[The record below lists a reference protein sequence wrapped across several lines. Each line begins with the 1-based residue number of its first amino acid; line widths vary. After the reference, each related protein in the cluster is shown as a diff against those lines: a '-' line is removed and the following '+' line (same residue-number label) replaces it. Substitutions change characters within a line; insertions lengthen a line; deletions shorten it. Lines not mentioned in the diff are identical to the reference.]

1 MARGRTL
8 TVAAFVSASIGVA
21 VSFDVAH
28 PTGRVATDR
37 IALGDA
43 HTCAIKDDG
52 TVWCF
57 GDNSDGQLG
66 NSSFGPPDSTTP
78 VQTSGFGTGRTAVQV
93 AAGERHTC
101 ALLDNGEVWC
111 WGANSYRELG
121 TGIGNQPDPVKVPL
135 GAGITASRIFVGGRV
150 SCALT
155 SDNRLTCW
163 GQNHKG
169 QIGNGTVLAS
179 GGVAPTAV
187 SNIPTSFAPAH
198 VDPGG
203 RHVCA
208 AATGGAVWCW
218 GDDDRNQLGTA
229 ADGAAAVNV
238 PGQADT
244 VTAARSVATGLE
256 YSCAVLTDDTVS
268 CWGRNHLAQLG
279 RGSVTPASTAAA
291 AAVSVGAPVSKV
303 AAGKAFACALTTAG
317 AVWCWG
323 ENTAGQVGDAT
334 AGSPRLAPAQVSNL
348 GGTAVDVVAGGAHAC
363 AVLSSGAVRCWGD
376 NSAGQLG
383 MGGTDYTARDAPA
396 TVTALSV
403 TPAPTTVPTVAPTTV
418 PPTAAP
424 TTVPTT
430 APPATAPPVTSP
442 TTAPAMTPAATA
454 SPGSIAST
462 STTSTTVSPASG
474 ASTGT
479 TGAVTSTAKP
489 SLRVT
494 VRRGRT
500 VSAATIAK
508 AAGLAI
514 PRRSQGTMRISIV
527 SGASRCEFAGSA
539 VRGRSTGTCRVR
551 VLLVP
556 KRGATVS
563 RTVTLTVVR

>member
-1 MARGRTL
+1 VARGRTL

-28 PTGRVATDR
+28 PSGRVATDR

-111 WGANSYRELG
+111 WGYNGNLELG
-121 TGIGNQPDPVKVPL
+121 SVGGSQPDPVKVPL

-155 SDNRLTCW
+155 SDTRLTCW

-179 GGVAPTAV
+179 GGVAPAAV
-187 SNIPTSFAPAH
+187 SNIPTSFVPAN

-244 VTAARSVATGLE
+244 VTTARSVATGLD

-279 RGSVTPASTAAA
+279 RGSVTPASTAGP
-291 AAVSVGAPVSKV
+291 AAVSIGVPVSKV

-323 ENTAGQVGDAT
+323 ENTASQIGDAT

-363 AVLSSGAVRCWGD
+363 AVLSSGEVRCWGD

-383 MGGTDYTARDAPA
+383 MGGTDYSVRDAPA
-396 TVTALSV
+396 TVASLTV
-403 TPAPTTVPTVAPTTV
+403 TPAP
-418 PPTAAP
+418 
-424 TTVPTT
+424 TVPTT
-430 APPATAPPVTSP
+430 APPTVPPTTAPPMTSP

-462 STTSTTVSPASG
+462 STTTTTVSPASG

-527 SGASRCEFAGSA
+527 SGTVRCVFAGSA
-539 VRGRSTGTCRVR
+539 VRGTSTGTCRMR

>member
-1 MARGRTL
+1 MARGRTF
-8 TVAAFVSASIGVA
+8 TAAAFVSVSLGVA

-28 PTGRVATDR
+28 TSARVATDR
-37 IALGDA
+37 IALGES

-66 NSSFGPPDSTTP
+66 NSGFGSSDSTTP
-78 VQTSGFGTGRTAVQV
+78 VQTSGFGAGRTAVQV

-111 WGANSYRELG
+111 WGAGGNNELANG
-121 TGIGNQPDPVKVPL
+121 AIQNTDPVKVPL
-135 GAGITASRIFVGGRV
+135 GSGITASRIYVGGRV

-169 QIGNGTVLAS
+169 QTGRGTTQAS
-179 GGVAPTAV
+179 GGVVPGAV
-187 SNIPTSFAPAH
+187 SNIPTSFVPAH

-218 GDDDRNQLGTA
+218 GDDDRHQLGTN
-229 ADGAAAVNV
+229 ADSTLAVNV
-238 PGQADT
+238 PGPADSIT
-244 VTAARSVATGLE
+244 MARSVATGLE
-256 YSCAVLTDDTVS
+256 YSCAVLTDDSVS
-268 CWGRNHLAQLG
+268 CWGRNQLAQLG
-279 RGSVTPASTAAA
+279 RGSVTPAVTAAP
-291 AAVSVGAPVSKV
+291 AAVSIGAPVSKV
-303 AAGKAFACALTTAG
+303 AAGRAFACALTTAG

-323 ENTAGQVGDAT
+323 ENSAGQVGDAT

-348 GGTAVDVVAGGAHAC
+348 GGTAVDLVAGGAHAC
-363 AVLSSGAVRCWGD
+363 AVLSTGDVRCWGD
-376 NSAGQLG
+376 NTAGQLG
-383 MGGTDYTARDAPA
+383 MGGADYTSRDAPA
-396 TVTALSV
+396 TVSLLSV
-403 TPAPTTVPTVAPTTV
+403 T
-418 PPTAAP
+418 AAT

-430 APPATAPPVTSP
+430 VPSTVPPTTSPPATSSP
-442 TTAPAMTPAATA
+442 TTASPVTVPPATTTSAVTTSTIATA
-454 SPGSIAST
+454 SP
-462 STTSTTVSPASG
+462 SG
-474 ASTGT
+474 T
-479 TGAVTSTAKP
+479 VTSTARP

-500 VSAATIAK
+500 ASAATIAK

-514 PRRSQGTMRISIV
+514 PRKSQGTMRISIV
-527 SGASRCEFAGSA
+527 SGASRCVFVGSA
-539 VRGRSTGTCRVR
+539 VRGASTGTCRVR

-556 KRGATVS
+556 KKGATVS

>member
-1 MARGRTL
+1 VARGRTL
-8 TVAAFVSASIGVA
+8 TVAAFVSAAIGVA

-28 PTGRVATDR
+28 PSGRVATDR

-111 WGANSYRELG
+111 WGYNGNLELG
-121 TGIGNQPDPVKVPL
+121 SVGGSQPDPVKVPL
-135 GAGITASRIFVGGRV
+135 GAGITASRIFVGGRM

-279 RGSVTPASTAAA
+279 RGSVTPASTAAP
-291 AAVSVGAPVSKV
+291 AAVSIGAPVSKV

-323 ENTAGQVGDAT
+323 ENAAGQVGDAT

-418 PPTAAP
+418 AP
-424 TTVPTT
+424 IVAPTT
-430 APPATAPPVTSP
+430 APPMTSP
-442 TTAPAMTPAATA
+442 TTAPATTPVSPTWTA
-454 SPGSIAST
+454 S
-462 STTSTTVSPASG
+462 TTDATTTTTTVAPASG

-527 SGASRCEFAGSA
+527 SGTVRCVFAGSA
-539 VRGRSTGTCRVR
+539 VRGTSTGTCRVR

>member
-28 PTGRVATDR
+28 PSGRVATDR
-37 IALGDA
+37 VALGDA
-43 HTCAIKDDG
+43 HTCVIKDDG

-57 GDNSDGQLG
+57 GDNSFFQLG
-66 NSSFGPPDSTTP
+66 NSTFGPMHSTTP
-78 VQTSGFGTGRTAVQV
+78 VQISGFGAGRTAVQV

-101 ALLDNGEVWC
+101 ALVDNGEVWC
-111 WGANSYRELG
+111 WGAGGNNELANG
-121 TGIGNQPDPVKVPL
+121 AVQSTTPVKVPL
-135 GAGITASRIFVGGRV
+135 GSGITASRIFVGGRV

-169 QIGNGTVLAS
+169 QIGNGTVQLS
-179 GGVAPTAV
+179 GGTAPAAV
-187 SNIPTSFAPAH
+187 SNIPTSFVPSH

-218 GDDDRNQLGTA
+218 GDDDRHQLATA
-229 ADGAAAVNV
+229 ADSTLAVNV
-238 PGQADT
+238 PGPADSI
-244 VTAARSVATGLE
+244 TAARSMATGLE

-279 RGSVTPASTAAA
+279 RGSVTPAVTATPG
-291 AAVSVGAPVSKV
+291 AVSIGATVSKV

-348 GGTAVDVVAGGAHAC
+348 GGTAVDLVAGGAHAC
-363 AVLSSGAVRCWGD
+363 AVLSGGAVRCWGD

-383 MGGTDYTARDAPA
+383 MGGADYTARDAPA
-396 TVTALSV
+396 TVASLTV
-403 TPAPTTVPTVAPTTV
+403 TPAPTTVPTTAAPTV
-418 PPTAAP
+418 P

-430 APPATAPPVTSP
+430 VPATVPPTTVPGTASP
-442 TTAPAMTPAATA
+442 TTVP
-454 SPGSIAST
+454 ST
-462 STTSTTVSPASG
+462 TTSTTEVPASG
-474 ASTGT
+474 ASAGT
-479 TGAVTSTAKP
+479 NGAVASTTKP

-500 VSAATIAK
+500 ASAATIAR
-508 AAGLAI
+508 AAGLSI

-556 KRGATVS
+556 KKGATVS

>member
-1 MARGRTL
+1 
-8 TVAAFVSASIGVA
+8 
-21 VSFDVAH
+21 
-28 PTGRVATDR
+28 
-37 IALGDA
+37 
-43 HTCAIKDDG
+43 
-52 TVWCF
+52 
-57 GDNSDGQLG
+57 
-66 NSSFGPPDSTTP
+66 
-78 VQTSGFGTGRTAVQV
+78 
-93 AAGERHTC
+93 
-101 ALLDNGEVWC
+101 LDNGEVWC
-111 WGANSYRELG
+111 WGGNGNLELG
-121 TGIGNQPDPVKVPL
+121 SGAGSQADPVQVPL
-135 GAGITASRIFVGGRV
+135 GSGITASRIFVGGRV

-155 SDNRLTCW
+155 SDTRLTCW

-169 QIGNGTVLAS
+169 QIGNGTVQAS
-179 GGVAPTAV
+179 GGVAPAAV

-244 VTAARSVATGLE
+244 VATARSVATGLE

-279 RGSVTPASTAAA
+279 RGSVTPASTAAP
-291 AAVSVGAPVSKV
+291 AAVSIGAPVSKV

-323 ENTAGQVGDAT
+323 ENTASQIGDAT

-363 AVLSSGAVRCWGD
+363 AVLSSGEVRCWGD

-383 MGGTDYTARDAPA
+383 MGGTDYSVRDAPA
-396 TVTALSV
+396 TVASLTV
-403 TPAPTTVPTVAPTTV
+403 TP
-418 PPTAAP
+418 AP

-430 APPATAPPVTSP
+430 APPTVPTTAPPVTSP
-442 TTAPAMTPAATA
+442 TTAPATTPVSPTSTA
-454 SPGSIAST
+454 S
-462 STTSTTVSPASG
+462 TTDATTTTTTVAPASG

-527 SGASRCEFAGSA
+527 SGTVRCVFAGSA
-539 VRGRSTGTCRVR
+539 VRGTSTGTCRVR

>member
-1 MARGRTL
+1 VARGRTL

-28 PTGRVATDR
+28 PSGRVATDR
-37 IALGDA
+37 VALGDA
-43 HTCAIKDDG
+43 HTCVIKDDG

-57 GDNSDGQLG
+57 GDNSDYQLG
-66 NSSFGPPDSTTP
+66 NSGFGGTDSTTP
-78 VQTSGFGTGRTAVQV
+78 VQISGFGAGRTAVQV

-101 ALLDNGEVWC
+101 ALVDNGEVWC
-111 WGANSYRELG
+111 WGYNGSLELG
-121 TGIGNQPDPVKVPL
+121 SAGGSQADPVKVPL
-135 GAGITASRIFVGGRV
+135 GSGITASRIFVGGRV
-150 SCALT
+150 SCAFT

-169 QIGNGTVLAS
+169 QIGNGTVQLS
-179 GGVAPTAV
+179 GGTAPAAV
-187 SNIPTSFAPAH
+187 SNVPTSFVPSH

-218 GDDDRNQLGTA
+218 GDDDRHQLATA
-229 ADGAAAVNV
+229 ADSTLAVNV
-238 PGQADT
+238 PGPADSI
-244 VTAARSVATGLE
+244 TAARTVATGLE

-279 RGSVTPASTAAA
+279 RGSVTPAVTAAPG
-291 AAVSVGAPVSKV
+291 AVSIGPSVSKV

-348 GGTAVDVVAGGAHAC
+348 GGTAVDLVAGGAHAC
-363 AVLSSGAVRCWGD
+363 AVLSGGTVRCWGD

-383 MGGTDYTARDAPA
+383 MGGSDYTARDAPA
-396 TVTALSV
+396 TVASLTV
-403 TPAPTTVPTVAPTTV
+403 TPAPTTVPTTAAPTV
-418 PPTAAP
+418 P

-430 APPATAPPVTSP
+430 IPATVPP
-442 TTAPAMTPAATA
+442 TTVPGTA
-454 SPGSIAST
+454 SPT
-462 STTSTTVSPASG
+462 SALSNTTTTTSTTVVPASG

-479 TGAVTSTAKP
+479 DGALASTTKP

-500 VSAATIAK
+500 ASAATIAR
-508 AAGLAI
+508 AAGLSI

-527 SGASRCEFAGSA
+527 SGASRCEFVGSA

-556 KRGATVS
+556 KKGAMVS

>member
-28 PTGRVATDR
+28 PSGRVATDR
-37 IALGDA
+37 VALGDA
-43 HTCAIKDDG
+43 HTCVIKDDG

-66 NSSFGPPDSTTP
+66 NSSFGAPDSTTP

-111 WGANSYRELG
+111 WGSGGNNELANGALQSS
-121 TGIGNQPDPVKVPL
+121 DPVKVPL

-179 GGVAPTAV
+179 GGVAPAAV
-187 SNIPTSFAPAH
+187 SNIPTSFVPSH

-238 PGQADT
+238 PGPADSI
-244 VTAARSVATGLE
+244 TAARSVATGLE

-279 RGSVTPASTAAA
+279 RGSVTPASTAAP
-291 AAVSVGAPVSKV
+291 AAVSIGAPVSKV

-348 GGTAVDVVAGGAHAC
+348 GGTAVDIVAGGAHAC

-383 MGGTDYTARDAPA
+383 MGGADYTARDAPA
-396 TVTALSV
+396 TVATLSV
-403 TPAPTTVPTVAPTTV
+403 TPAPTTVPTTAAPTV
-418 PPTAAP
+418 P

-430 APPATAPPVTSP
+430 VPATAPATTSP
-442 TTAPAMTPAATA
+442 GTA
-454 SPGSIAST
+454 SPT
-462 STTSTTVSPASG
+462 SALSNTTTSTTVAPASG

-479 TGAVTSTAKP
+479 NGAVASTTKP
-489 SLRVT
+489 SLRVS

-500 VSAATIAK
+500 ASAATIAR
-508 AAGLAI
+508 AAGLSI

-527 SGASRCEFAGSA
+527 SGASRCEFVGSA

-556 KRGATVS
+556 KKGATVS

>member
-1 MARGRTL
+1 VARGRTL
-8 TVAAFVSASIGVA
+8 TAAAFVSASIGVA

-111 WGANSYRELG
+111 WGYNGNLELG
-121 TGIGNQPDPVKVPL
+121 SVGGSQPDPVKVPL
-135 GAGITASRIFVGGRV
+135 GAGITASRIFVGGRM

-244 VTAARSVATGLE
+244 VTTARSVATGLE

-279 RGSVTPASTAAA
+279 RGSVTPASTAGP
-291 AAVSVGAPVSKV
+291 AAVSIGAPVSRV

-323 ENTAGQVGDAT
+323 DNTAGQVGDAT

-348 GGTAVDVVAGGAHAC
+348 GGTAVDIVAGGAHAC
-363 AVLSSGAVRCWGD
+363 AVLSSGEVRCWGD

-383 MGGTDYTARDAPA
+383 MGGTDYSVRDAPA
-396 TVTALSV
+396 TVASLTV
-403 TPAPTTVPTVAPTTV
+403 TP
-418 PPTAAP
+418 AP

-430 APPATAPPVTSP
+430 APPTVPTTAPPVTSP
-442 TTAPAMTPAATA
+442 TTAPATTPVSPTSTA
-454 SPGSIAST
+454 S
-462 STTSTTVSPASG
+462 TTDATTTTTTVAPASG

-527 SGASRCEFAGSA
+527 SGTVRCVFAGSA
-539 VRGRSTGTCRVR
+539 VRGTSTGTCRVR

>member
-28 PTGRVATDR
+28 PSGRVATDR
-37 IALGDA
+37 VALGDA

-57 GDNSDGQLG
+57 GSNSFLQLG
-66 NSSFGPPDSTTP
+66 NSSFGAPDSATP
-78 VQTSGFGTGRTAVQV
+78 VQISGFGAGRTAVQV

-111 WGANSYRELG
+111 WGGNGNLELG
-121 TGIGNQPDPVKVPL
+121 SGSGSQADPVQVPL
-135 GAGITASRIFVGGRV
+135 GTGITASRIFVGGRV

-169 QIGNGTVLAS
+169 QIGNGTVQLS
-179 GGVAPTAV
+179 GGTAPAAV
-187 SNIPTSFAPAH
+187 SNIPTSFVPAH

-218 GDDDRNQLGTA
+218 GDDDRHQLATA
-229 ADGAAAVNV
+229 ADNTLAVNV
-238 PGQADT
+238 PGPADS
-244 VTAARSVATGLE
+244 VTAARTVATGLE

-279 RGSVTPASTAAA
+279 RGSVTPAVTAAPG
-291 AAVSVGAPVSKV
+291 AVSIGAAVSKV

-348 GGTAVDVVAGGAHAC
+348 GGTAVDLVAGGAHAC
-363 AVLSSGAVRCWGD
+363 AVLSGGTVRCWGD

-396 TVTALSV
+396 TVASLTV
-403 TPAPTTVPTVAPTTV
+403 TPAPTTVPTTAAPTV
-418 PPTAAP
+418 P

-430 APPATAPPVTSP
+430 VPATAPPTTVSGTASP
-442 TTAPAMTPAATA
+442 TTVPPNT
-454 SPGSIAST
+454 
-462 STTSTTVSPASG
+462 TTSTTVVPASG
-474 ASTGT
+474 ASAGT

-500 VSAATIAK
+500 ASAATIAR
-508 AAGLAI
+508 AAGLSI

-539 VRGRSTGTCRVR
+539 VRGRATGTCRVR

-556 KRGATVS
+556 KKGATVS

>member
-8 TVAAFVSASIGVA
+8 TAAAFVSASIGVA

-111 WGANSYRELG
+111 WGYNGNLELG
-121 TGIGNQPDPVKVPL
+121 SVGGSQPDPVKVPL
-135 GAGITASRIFVGGRV
+135 GAGITASRIFVGGRM

-244 VTAARSVATGLE
+244 VTTARSVATGLE

-279 RGSVTPASTAAA
+279 RGSVTPASTAAP
-291 AAVSVGAPVSKV
+291 AAVSIGAPVSKV

-323 ENTAGQVGDAT
+323 ENTASQIGDAT

-363 AVLSSGAVRCWGD
+363 AVLSSGEVRCWGD

-383 MGGTDYTARDAPA
+383 MGGTDYSVRDAPA
-396 TVTALSV
+396 TVASLTV
-403 TPAPTTVPTVAPTTV
+403 TPAPTTVPTIAP
-418 PPTAAP
+418 P
-424 TTVPTT
+424 TVPT
-430 APPATAPPVTSP
+430 TAPPVTSP
-442 TTAPAMTPAATA
+442 TTAPATTPVSPTSTA
-454 SPGSIAST
+454 S
-462 STTSTTVSPASG
+462 TTDATTTTTTVAPASG

-527 SGASRCEFAGSA
+527 SGTVRCVFAGSA
-539 VRGRSTGTCRVR
+539 VRGTSTGTCRVR

>member
-1 MARGRTL
+1 VARGRTL
-8 TVAAFVSASIGVA
+8 TAAAFVSASIGVA

-111 WGANSYRELG
+111 WGYNGNLELG
-121 TGIGNQPDPVKVPL
+121 SVGGSQPDPVKVPL
-135 GAGITASRIFVGGRV
+135 GAGITASRIFVGGRM

-244 VTAARSVATGLE
+244 VTTARSVATGLE

-279 RGSVTPASTAAA
+279 RGSVTPASTAAP
-291 AAVSVGAPVSKV
+291 AAVSIGAPVSKV

-323 ENTAGQVGDAT
+323 ENTASQIGDAT

-363 AVLSSGAVRCWGD
+363 AVLSSGEVRCWGD

-383 MGGTDYTARDAPA
+383 MGGTDYSVRDAPA
-396 TVTALSV
+396 TVASLTV
-403 TPAPTTVPTVAPTTV
+403 TPAPTTVPTIAP
-418 PPTAAP
+418 P
-424 TTVPTT
+424 TVPT
-430 APPATAPPVTSP
+430 TAPPVTSP
-442 TTAPAMTPAATA
+442 TTAPATTPVSPTSTA
-454 SPGSIAST
+454 S
-462 STTSTTVSPASG
+462 TTDATTTTTTVAPASG

-527 SGASRCEFAGSA
+527 SGTVRCVFAGSA
-539 VRGRSTGTCRVR
+539 VRGTSTGTCRVR

>member
-8 TVAAFVSASIGVA
+8 TVAAFVSAAIGVA

-28 PTGRVATDR
+28 PSGRVATDR

-111 WGANSYRELG
+111 WGSGGNNELANGALQSS
-121 TGIGNQPDPVKVPL
+121 DPVKVPL
-135 GAGITASRIFVGGRV
+135 GAGITASRIYAGGRV

-169 QIGNGTVLAS
+169 QIGNGTVQAS
-179 GGVAPTAV
+179 GGVAPAAV
-187 SNIPTSFAPAH
+187 SNIPTSFAPASA
-198 VDPGG
+198 DPGG

-244 VTAARSVATGLE
+244 VATARSVATGLE

-279 RGSVTPASTAAA
+279 RGSVTPASTAAP
-291 AAVSVGAPVSKV
+291 AAVSIGAPVSKV

-323 ENTAGQVGDAT
+323 ENAAGQVGDAT

-348 GGTAVDVVAGGAHAC
+348 GGTAVDIVAGGAHAC
-363 AVLSSGAVRCWGD
+363 AVLASGAVRCWGD

-383 MGGTDYTARDAPA
+383 MGGADYTARDAPA

-403 TPAPTTVPTVAPTTV
+403 TPAPTTVPTTVAPTV
-418 PPTAAP
+418 P
-424 TTVPTT
+424 PTT
-430 APPATAPPVTSP
+430 APPMTSP
-442 TTAPAMTPAATA
+442 TTAPATTPVSPTSTA
-454 SPGSIAST
+454 STTDAT
-462 STTSTTVSPASG
+462 TTTSTTVPPASG
-474 ASTGT
+474 APNGT

-500 VSAATIAK
+500 VSAATIAR

-527 SGASRCEFAGSA
+527 SGTVRCVFAGSA
-539 VRGRSTGTCRVR
+539 VRGTSTGTCRVR

>member
-28 PTGRVATDR
+28 PSGRVATDR
-37 IALGDA
+37 VALGDA
-43 HTCAIKDDG
+43 HTCVIKDDG

-111 WGANSYRELG
+111 WGSGGNNELANGALQSS
-121 TGIGNQPDPVKVPL
+121 DPVKVPL

-179 GGVAPTAV
+179 GGVAPAAV
-187 SNIPTSFAPAH
+187 SNIPTSFVPAH

-238 PGQADT
+238 PGPADSI
-244 VTAARSVATGLE
+244 TAARSVATGLE

-279 RGSVTPASTAAA
+279 RGSVTPASTAAP
-291 AAVSVGAPVSKV
+291 AAVSIGAPVSKV

-348 GGTAVDVVAGGAHAC
+348 GGTAVDIVAGGAHAC

-383 MGGTDYTARDAPA
+383 MGGADYTARDAPA
-396 TVTALSV
+396 TVATLSV
-403 TPAPTTVPTVAPTTV
+403 TPAPTTVPTTAAPTV
-418 PPTAAP
+418 P

-430 APPATAPPVTSP
+430 VPATAPATTSP
-442 TTAPAMTPAATA
+442 GTA
-454 SPGSIAST
+454 SPT
-462 STTSTTVSPASG
+462 SALSNTTTSTTVAPASG

-479 TGAVTSTAKP
+479 NGAVASTTKP
-489 SLRVT
+489 SLRVS

-500 VSAATIAK
+500 ASAATIAR
-508 AAGLAI
+508 AAGLSI

-527 SGASRCEFAGSA
+527 SGASRCEFVGSA

-556 KRGATVS
+556 KKGATVS

>member
-8 TVAAFVSASIGVA
+8 TVAAFVSAAIGVA

-28 PTGRVATDR
+28 PSGRVATDR

-43 HTCAIKDDG
+43 HSCAIKDDG

-57 GDNSDGQLG
+57 GSNSFLQLG
-66 NSSFGPPDSTTP
+66 NSSFGAPDSGTP

-111 WGANSYRELG
+111 WGGNGNLELG
-121 TGIGNQPDPVKVPL
+121 SGSGSQADPVQVPL

-383 MGGTDYTARDAPA
+383 MGGADYMARDAPA
-396 TVTALSV
+396 TVASLSV
-403 TPAPTTVPTVAPTTV
+403 TPAPTTVPTTAPATVAPTV
-418 PPTAAP
+418 P
-424 TTVPTT
+424 PTT
-430 APPATAPPVTSP
+430 APPMTSP
-442 TTAPAMTPAATA
+442 TTAPATTPVSPTSTASTTDAAAT
-454 SPGSIAST
+454 P
-462 STTSTTVSPASG
+462 TTVAPASG
-474 ASTGT
+474 TSTGT
-479 TGAVTSTAKP
+479 TGAVASTTKP

-500 VSAATIAK
+500 ASAATIAK

-527 SGASRCEFAGSA
+527 SGTVRCVFAGSA
-539 VRGRSTGTCRVR
+539 VRGTSTGTCRMR

>member
-28 PTGRVATDR
+28 PSGRVATDR
-37 IALGDA
+37 VALGDA
-43 HTCAIKDDG
+43 HTCVIKDDG

-111 WGANSYRELG
+111 WGSGGNNELANGALQSS
-121 TGIGNQPDPVKVPL
+121 DPVKVPL

-179 GGVAPTAV
+179 GGTAPAAV
-187 SNIPTSFAPAH
+187 SNIPTSFVPSH

-244 VTAARSVATGLE
+244 VATARSVATGLE

-279 RGSVTPASTAAA
+279 RGSVTPASTAAP
-291 AAVSVGAPVSKV
+291 AAVSIGAPVSKV

-323 ENTAGQVGDAT
+323 ENAAGQVGDAT

-348 GGTAVDVVAGGAHAC
+348 GGTAVDIVAGGAHAC

-383 MGGTDYTARDAPA
+383 MGGADYTARDAPA
-396 TVTALSV
+396 TVATLSV
-403 TPAPTTVPTVAPTTV
+403 TPAPTTVPTTAAPTV
-418 PPTAAP
+418 P

-430 APPATAPPVTSP
+430 VPATAPATTSP
-442 TTAPAMTPAATA
+442 GTA
-454 SPGSIAST
+454 SPT
-462 STTSTTVSPASG
+462 SALSNTTTSTTVAPASG

-479 TGAVTSTAKP
+479 NGAVASTTKP
-489 SLRVT
+489 SLRVS

-500 VSAATIAK
+500 ASAATIAR
-508 AAGLAI
+508 AAGLSI

-527 SGASRCEFAGSA
+527 SGASRCEFVGSA

-556 KRGATVS
+556 KKGATVS

>member
-28 PTGRVATDR
+28 PSGRVATDR
-37 IALGDA
+37 VALGDA

-57 GDNSDGQLG
+57 GSNSFLQLG
-66 NSSFGPPDSTTP
+66 NSSFGAPDSATP
-78 VQTSGFGTGRTAVQV
+78 VQISGFGAGRTAVQV

-111 WGANSYRELG
+111 WGGNGNLELG
-121 TGIGNQPDPVKVPL
+121 SGSGSQADPVQVPL
-135 GAGITASRIFVGGRV
+135 GTGITASRIFVGGRV

-169 QIGNGTVLAS
+169 QIGNGTVQLS
-179 GGVAPTAV
+179 GGTAPAAV
-187 SNIPTSFAPAH
+187 SNIPTSFVPAH

-218 GDDDRNQLGTA
+218 GDDDRHQLATA
-229 ADGAAAVNV
+229 ADNTLAVNV
-238 PGQADT
+238 PGPADS
-244 VTAARSVATGLE
+244 VTAARTVATGLE

-279 RGSVTPASTAAA
+279 RGSVTPAVTAAPG
-291 AAVSVGAPVSKV
+291 AVSIGAAVSKV

-348 GGTAVDVVAGGAHAC
+348 GGTAVDLVAGGAHAC
-363 AVLSSGAVRCWGD
+363 AVLSGGTVRCWGD

-396 TVTALSV
+396 TVASLTV
-403 TPAPTTVPTVAPTTV
+403 TPAPTTVPTTAAPTV
-418 PPTAAP
+418 P

-430 APPATAPPVTSP
+430 VPATAPPTTVSGTASP
-442 TTAPAMTPAATA
+442 TTVPPNT
-454 SPGSIAST
+454 
-462 STTSTTVSPASG
+462 TTSTTVVPASG
-474 ASTGT
+474 ASAGT
-479 TGAVTSTAKP
+479 DGAVASTTKP

-500 VSAATIAK
+500 ASAATIAR
-508 AAGLAI
+508 AAGLSI

-539 VRGRSTGTCRVR
+539 VRGRATGTCRVR

-556 KRGATVS
+556 KKGATVS

>member
-1 MARGRTL
+1 
-8 TVAAFVSASIGVA
+8 VSAAIGVA
-21 VSFDVAH
+21 VSVDVAR
-28 PTGRVATDR
+28 PSGRVATDR
-37 IALGDA
+37 VTAGDA

-66 NSSFGPPDSTTP
+66 NSGFGGSDSTTP
-78 VQTSGFGTGRTAVQV
+78 VQTSGFGAGRTAVQV
-93 AAGERHTC
+93 AAGDRHTC
-101 ALLDNGEVWC
+101 ALLDNGEMWC
-111 WGANSYRELG
+111 WGYNGNLELG
-121 TGIGNQPDPVKVPL
+121 SAGGSQPDPVKVPL
-135 GAGITASRIFVGGRV
+135 GSGITASRIFVGGRV

-155 SDNRLTCW
+155 SDTRLTCW

-169 QIGNGTVLAS
+169 QIGNGTVQAS
-179 GGVAPTAV
+179 GGVAPAAV

-238 PGQADT
+238 PGPADS
-244 VTAARSVATGLE
+244 VTAARTVATGLE

-279 RGSVTPASTAAA
+279 RGSVTPAVTAAPG
-291 AAVSVGAPVSKV
+291 AVSIGVPVSKV

-323 ENTAGQVGDAT
+323 ENTASQIGDAI

-348 GGTAVDVVAGGAHAC
+348 GGAAVDLVAGGAHAC
-363 AVLSSGAVRCWGD
+363 AVLSGGTVRCWGD

-383 MGGTDYTARDAPA
+383 MGGADYTARDAPA
-396 TVTALSV
+396 TVASLTV
-403 TPAPTTVPTVAPTTV
+403 TP
-418 PPTAAP
+418 AP

-430 APPATAPPVTSP
+430 APPTVPTTAPPVTSP
-442 TTAPAMTPAATA
+442 TTAPATTPALPTSTA
-454 SPGSIAST
+454 S
-462 STTSTTVSPASG
+462 TTDAAATPTTVAPASG
-474 ASTGT
+474 TSTGT
-479 TGAVTSTAKP
+479 TGAVASTTKP

-500 VSAATIAK
+500 ASAATIAE

-556 KRGATVS
+556 KKGATVS

>member
-1 MARGRTL
+1 M
-8 TVAAFVSASIGVA
+8 
-21 VSFDVAH
+21 
-28 PTGRVATDR
+28 
-37 IALGDA
+37 
-43 HTCAIKDDG
+43 
-52 TVWCF
+52 WCF
-57 GDNSDGQLG
+57 GSNSFLQLG
-66 NSSFGPPDSTTP
+66 NSLFGAPDSATP
-78 VQTSGFGTGRTAVQV
+78 VQTSGFGAGRTAVQV

-111 WGANSYRELG
+111 WGANSYLELG
-121 TGIGNQPDPVKVPL
+121 SGGGNQPDPVKVPL

-155 SDNRLTCW
+155 SDTRLTCW

-169 QIGNGTVLAS
+169 QIGNGTVQAS
-179 GGVAPTAV
+179 GGVAPAAV

-238 PGQADT
+238 PGPADS
-244 VTAARSVATGLE
+244 VTAARTVATGLE

-279 RGSVTPASTAAA
+279 RGSVTPAVTAAPG
-291 AAVSVGAPVSKV
+291 AVSIGVPVSKV
-303 AAGKAFACALTTAG
+303 AAGKAFACALTTVG

-323 ENTAGQVGDAT
+323 ENTASQIGDAT

-363 AVLSSGAVRCWGD
+363 AVLSSGEVRCWGD

-383 MGGTDYTARDAPA
+383 MGGTDYSVRDAPA
-396 TVTALSV
+396 TVASLTV
-403 TPAPTTVPTVAPTTV
+403 TP
-418 PPTAAP
+418 AP

-430 APPATAPPVTSP
+430 APPTVPTTAPPATSP
-442 TTAPAMTPAATA
+442 TTTPVSPTSIAPTTDAAAT
-454 SPGSIAST
+454 P
-462 STTSTTVSPASG
+462 TTVAPASG
-474 ASTGT
+474 TSTGT
-479 TGAVTSTAKP
+479 TGAVVSTTKP

-500 VSAATIAK
+500 ASAATIAK

-556 KRGATVS
+556 KKGATVS